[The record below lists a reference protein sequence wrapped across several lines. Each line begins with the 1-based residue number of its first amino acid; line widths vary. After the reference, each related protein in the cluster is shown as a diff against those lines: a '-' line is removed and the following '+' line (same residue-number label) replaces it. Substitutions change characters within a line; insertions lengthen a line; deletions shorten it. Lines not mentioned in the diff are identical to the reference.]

1 MRESSDVLAPA
12 TGRAGVSAARH
23 YNPVKDTHS

>member
-1 MRESSDVLAPA
+1 MRECSDVLALA
-12 TGRAGVSAARH
+12 TGCRGVSAARH